1 MSDSILQVDQ
11 IIDKAATS
19 NKELATYA
27 SGNWGWGA
35 GVPPN
40 SIVQISSNSPQIGLV
55 TRASNTWG
63 EVDTGLRTSITPK
76 FADSTLLL
84 ELNFQYSGANDHSIG
99 LLKFYDITNTADVNL
114 VSNASS
120 RVACHAH
127 IRQKDHDN
135 NDGDQ
140 VTIRTTVSAGNTTAR
155 TYSLYERSNQDD
167 GTNNKHFFL
176 SYSDA
181 DKLGACRPCFT
192 ITEIKT

>member
-1 MSDSILQVDQ
+1 MSGELKVGGSSLISDSGG
-11 IIDKAATS
+11 
-19 NKELATYA
+19 
-27 SGNWGWGA
+27 SGALTWES
-35 GVPPN
+35 GVPAG
-40 SIVQISSNSPQIGLV
+40 SIVQISANSPQIGLV
-55 TRASNTWG
+55 TRASDTWG

-84 ELNFQYSGANDHSIG
+84 ELNFHYSGANDHSIG

-120 RVACHAH
+120 RIACHAH
-127 IRQKDHDN
+127 VRQVDYDA

-140 VTIRTTVSAGNTTAR
+140 VSIRTTVSASSTNAR
-155 TYSLYERSNQDD
+155 TYSLYERSNQGD

-176 SYSDA
+176 SSSDA

>member
-1 MSDSILQVDQ
+1 MTTTITDSYV
-11 IIDKAATS
+11 A
-19 NKELATYA
+19 Y
-27 SGNWGWGA
+27 SG
-35 GVPPN
+35 
-40 SIVQISSNSPQIGLV
+40 SIVQISANSPQIGLV

-76 FADSTLLL
+76 FANSTLLL
-84 ELNFQYSGANDHSIG
+84 ELNFHLSCANDHSIA

-114 VSNASS
+114 VTNGSN
-120 RVACHAH
+120 RVGCHGH
-127 IRQKDHDN
+127 VRQKDQDA

-140 VTIRTTVSAGNTTAR
+140 VTIRTTVSASNTTAR

-167 GTNNKHFFL
+167 ETNSKHYFL
-176 SYSDA
+176 SFSDA